1 MSRGRTRGSN
11 PTPKVMGHDHG
22 TDHATL
28 TRGSRGALS
37 LLPARAAVPAGA
49 GLLGL
54 RHGAPGARAHA
65 GDLSRL
71 GPAAIFLALGG
82 QWGKAITLV
91 AWGAIAIG
99 LVDNL
104 LYPFLVRSRMRLH
117 TLPVFFAILGGV
129 SLFGAAGI
137 VVGPLILSV
146 TDALID
152 VWRRRTAQG
161 RTADRAAT

>member
-1 MSRGRTRGSN
+1 
-11 PTPKVMGHDHG
+11 
-22 TDHATL
+22 
-28 TRGSRGALS
+28 
-37 LLPARAAVPAGA
+37 
-49 GLLGL
+49 
-54 RHGAPGARAHA
+54 
-65 GDLSRL
+65 
-71 GPAAIFLALGG
+71 
-82 QWGKAITLV
+82 
-91 AWGAIAIG
+91 
-99 LVDNL
+99 
-104 LYPFLVRSRMRLH
+104 MRLH